1 MAKDNLLVNSTFGQQ
16 LQATLVRNVRLK
28 IRDSR
33 KTIAEVFLPLYT
45 LATLILLKI
54 LIPNPNFPAVLHAPD
69 DGHTAPLLFAHFS
82 PDQNHTVAVLPASAN
97 ATAATHLFLDAVN
110 ELWLNLTAYPAGRHD
125 IDWQFYETADDLLA
139 AYWRD
144 PGAMP
149 LALVFHGD
157 DPYGGQLRYEIR
169 TNPTYNVT
177 PPTAQLFASHAV
189 CRQSAAALE
198 AATEGNGGGTTAS
211 WTAFVPIE
219 SGESCPAN
227 QYYYSGFVALQ
238 ALLDYTK
245 IRVSSMHNNR
255 LLSVLI
261 TLFSISNPI
270 FRSPRPIRNW
280 KCPSFGCKC
289 SRNRRTPATGWSPFA
304 SSSPFTW

>member
-1 MAKDNLLVNSTFGQQ
+1 MAKDSLCHSTFGQQ
-16 LQATLVRNVRLK
+16 LQATLIRNVRLK
-28 IRDSR
+28 TRDSR

-54 LIPNPNFPAVLHAPD
+54 LIPNPNFPAVLHPTPHDPRSA
-69 DGHTAPLLFAHFS
+69 APLLFAHFA
-82 PDQNHTVAVLPASAN
+82 PHHNHTVSILPASPN
-97 ATAATHLFLDAVN
+97 GTASTRLFLDAVN
-110 ELWLNLTAYPAGRHD
+110 DLWLNLTAYPAGQHD
-125 IDWQFYETADDLLA
+125 IGWQFYDTADDLHA

-144 PGAMP
+144 PAAMP
-149 LALVFHGD
+149 LAVVFHGD
-157 DPYGGQLRYEIR
+157 DPFGGQLRYEIR

-189 CRQSAAALE
+189 CRQLAAME
-198 AATEGNGGGTTAS
+198 ADEAGGGGGGSAGAS

-245 IRVSSMHNNR
+245 IRV
-255 LLSVLI
+255 
-261 TLFSISNPI
+261 
-270 FRSPRPIRNW
+270 
-280 KCPSFGCKC
+280 C
-289 SRNRRTPATGWSPFA
+289 
-304 SSSPFTW
+304 

>member
-1 MAKDNLLVNSTFGQQ
+1 MAKDILVNSSFGQQ

-54 LIPNPNFPAVLHAPD
+54 LIPNPNFPAVLTPPQHH
-69 DGHTAPLLFAHFS
+69 GSSAPLLFAHFA
-82 PDQNHTVAVLPASAN
+82 PHHNHSVAVLPASAN
-97 ATAATHLFLDAVN
+97 ATASTRLFLDAVN
-110 ELWLNLTAYPAGRHD
+110 ELWLNLTAYPAGQHD
-125 IDWQFYETADDLLA
+125 IEWQFYESADDLLA
-139 AYWRD
+139 SYWRD
-144 PGAMP
+144 PAAMP

-157 DPYGGQLRYEIR
+157 DPYSGQLRYEIR

-189 CRQSAAALE
+189 CRQLAALE
-198 AATEGNGGGTTAS
+198 ANDGSSTTAS

-245 IRVSSMHNNR
+245 IRVRSH
-255 LLSVLI
+255 LY
-261 TLFSISNPI
+261 ISY
-270 FRSPRPIRNW
+270 F
-280 KCPSFGCKC
+280 
-289 SRNRRTPATGWSPFA
+289 
-304 SSSPFTW
+304 